1 MITTINLGATLL
13 DAAKDVLQTMAGLD
27 VRPSQD
33 IDTHLAGPAVLGS
46 ITFQG
51 QISGCLG
58 IACPPVT
65 AKAIAAGLLGLDS
78 DQDLSESDYSDSLG
92 ELANMIMGGVKTAL
106 LSTGL
111 DLQVSIPTVVAGQD
125 INAGLVNGFEKVSV
139 CIQVGPDL
147 PAYMYLLYKADGQ
160 A

>member
-1 MITTINLGATLL
+1 MITTIDLGSTLL

-27 VRPSQD
+27 VKPLQNGQTYLSGQ
-33 IDTHLAGPAVLGS
+33 AVLGS

-51 QISGCLG
+51 QICGCLG

-65 AKAIAAGLLGLDS
+65 AKAIAAGMLGLGS
-78 DQDLSESDYSDSLG
+78 DQDLSESDYFDSLG
-92 ELANMIMGGVKTAL
+92 ELANMVMGEVKAAL

-125 INAGLVNGFEKVSV
+125 IHAGLANGFKKVSMFV
-139 CIQVGPDL
+139 QVGPDL
-147 PAYMYLLYKADGQ
+147 PVCMYLLYKTDGQ